1 MSVKLELSDDE
12 ARSLRDRWEQ
22 ELIQH
27 QGAADELAK
36 KIAAIDTQLTG
47 QISLLEPET
56 KSGKRKKG
64 ENLHTLRSYLEAL
77 GMRERPSPIYTK
89 QQAFQFHPVMRC
101 SNATMRFSPET
112 ETDSGELR
120 GTHKNEEKRARRML
134 LLNPCSART
143 QKASASR
150 W

>member
-77 GMRERPSPIYTK
+77 GMRGATVAHIHKATGI
-89 QQAFQFHPVMRC
+89 PVSSC
-101 SNATMRFSPET
+101 NAV
-112 ETDSGELR
+112 L
-120 GTHKNEEKRARRML
+120 KRHDEIFARDRDGFWRIKRD
-134 LLNPCSART
+134 A
-143 QKASASR
+143 QK
-150 W
+150 